1 MDYLKES
8 RSRNGT
14 CNSLFYGDPRLPI
27 SALRPRPPNQN
38 GGAEIHFGPKGV
50 QILNKNDPI
59 HVLTMA
65 LEEESELY
73 VTPPPDTNKDPYLEK
88 LWEELPGVWAE
99 KKIPWSW
106 LGIVPQSWCS

>member
-1 MDYLKES
+1 M
-8 RSRNGT
+8 
-14 CNSLFYGDPRLPI
+14 
-27 SALRPRPPNQN
+27 SASRPRPPNQN
-38 GGAEIHFGPKGV
+38 GGTEIHFGPKGV

-99 KKIPWSW
+99 KKYHGDGQTFCLDPGTAKSQCQ
-106 LGIVPQSWCS
+106 LCQGQSILQD